1 MCDFVREKK
10 ASKKAS
16 PKKVV
21 SETRAGAGGDYKSKE
36 FISSSSSSGSDA
48 SDTDDKPL
56 KVHSLLKKRYFMI
69 FDDKYHQ
76 IHTLSPFCSL
86 LCFVEEYEKLC

>member
-1 MCDFVREKK
+1 M
-10 ASKKAS
+10 
-16 PKKVV
+16 

-56 KVHSLLKKRYFMI
+56 KV
-69 FDDKYHQ
+69 
-76 IHTLSPFCSL
+76 CSL
-86 LCFVEEYEKLC
+86 RRDKVLIR